1 MLDVLPRLK
10 SPSPSPQGRDTRKVE
25 NEFLVTVVPIMD
37 HAGPLA
43 TAFPVE
49 NRLTGQTTDEL
60 RACLSAV
67 KAKPYAD
74 RLADFHMLL
83 FLSQRLG
90 ESDVALLCDAVVTHG
105 EVAEGYRLLIDSL
118 AGM

>member
-1 MLDVLPRLK
+1 VSVLTYSRPHPFSK
-10 SPSPSPQGRDTRKVE
+10 QGRDTRKIE

-37 HAGPLA
+37 HTGPLA
-43 TAFPVE
+43 TSFPVE

-60 RACLSAV
+60 RACLTAA
-67 KAKPYAD
+67 KAKPYAQ
-74 RLADFHMLL
+74 RLADFHLLL

-90 ESDVALLCDAVVTHG
+90 ESDVPLLCDAVATGG